1 MRDQNERGI
10 YEMIDVHSCMSK
22 ELSRQLKL
30 RENENHRGQ
39 LKQLLNEIDSMDSL
53 VDCPEPSLEK
63 YALAFK
69 AFFESLASLQLDTL
83 MLRNI
88 EQAFAADHYLRRVIL
103 PRLKR
108 G

>member
-1 MRDQNERGI
+1 MRDQNQRGI

-22 ELSRQLKL
+22 ELSRQFKL

-53 VDCPEPSLEK
+53 ADCPEPSLEK
-63 YALAFK
+63 YVLACK
-69 AFFESLASLQLDTL
+69 AFFEGLAFLQLEAL

-88 EQAFAADHYLRRVIL
+88 EQAFAADHYVRRVIL